1 MSLDRLSLS
10 GRGLFAWAPLFG
22 THHILDRPYPVDL
35 YTNHIAIGEPF
46 RRLHHSADAAW
57 RAGEEDVAGKQRH
70 HLRKIGDLI
79 VAIEDE
85 MVRIRRLPLLAVHEA
100 TDRKIVRI
108 DRIGGE
114 DRKNVG
120 EGK

>member
-1 MSLDRLSLS
+1 MRISDWSS
-10 GRGLFAWAPLFG
+10 
-22 THHILDRPYPVDL
+22 DVCSSDL
-35 YTNHIAIGEPF
+35 F

-108 DRIGGE
+108 DRIGGDDPRSE
-114 DRKNVG
+114 RRIDRKSTRLNSSH
-120 EGK
+120 

>member
-1 MSLDRLSLS
+1 MRISDWSSDVCSSDL
-10 GRGLFAWAPLFG
+10 
-22 THHILDRPYPVDL
+22 HILDRPYPVDL

-108 DRIGGE
+108 DRIGGDDPRSE
-114 DRKNVG
+114 RRMTV
-120 EGK
+120 E